1 MRVLVVKTSSMG
13 DLVHTLPALTDAT
26 RALGNIR
33 FDWVCEP
40 IFAEIPHWHPSVGDV
55 LAIPLRRW
63 KGKLYRLLVSNDF
76 AAYKQALGAQR
87 YDAVIDA
94 QGLLKSAFLI
104 TRFTDGLKHGFDRR
118 SAKERLAASVYDVRH
133 RVARSKHAISRIREL
148 FARSL
153 GYTLPETEPDASI
166 DLSRLHEPADCLVL
180 VTQTSRQAKCWTID
194 GWKAV
199 IEDALPRFSDIVLP
213 VGGDVEF
220 EAVSAMTEGLPVR
233 ILNQASLNDVAF
245 EISNARAVV
254 SVDTGLAHVADAL
267 SIPTL
272 ALYGPT
278 KPDLVGPVSET
289 SKILKSSTGQMSDL
303 GASEVMEWVSQI
315 DTVSA
320 ALGLDLS

>member
-1 MRVLVVKTSSMG
+1 MRVLIVKTSSMG

-40 IFAEIPHWHPSVGDV
+40 AFAEIPHWHPSVGDV

-63 KGKLYRLLVSNDF
+63 KGRLHRLLFSNDF
-76 AAYKQALGAQR
+76 AAHKQVLGAQR

-118 SAKERLAASVYDVRH
+118 SAKERLAASVYDVKH
-133 RVARSKHAISRIREL
+133 RVARSKHAISRTREL

-153 GYTLPETEPDASI
+153 GYTLPETNPDASI
-166 DLSRLHEPADCLVL
+166 DLSRPHEPTDCLVL

-199 IEDALPRFSDIVLP
+199 IEDALPQFSDIVLP

-220 EAVSAMTEGLPVR
+220 EAVSAITEGLPVR

-267 SIPTL
+267 GTPMLS
-272 ALYGPT
+272 LYGPT
-278 KPDLVGPVSET
+278 KPGLVGPVSET
-289 SKILKSSTGQMSDL
+289 SQILESSTGQMSDL
-303 GASEVMEWVSQI
+303 GAFEVMEWVSQI
-315 DTVSA
+315 GTVSA
-320 ALGLDLS
+320 A

>member
-76 AAYKQALGAQR
+76 AHTNKPSVRKR

-104 TRFTDGLKHGFDRR
+104 TRFTDGLKHGFDHR
-118 SAKERLAASVYDVRH
+118 SAKKVWRTSVYDVRH
-133 RVARSKHAISRIREL
+133 RVARSKHAISRMREL

-153 GYTLPETEPDASI
+153 GYTFQRRS
-166 DLSRLHEPADCLVL
+166 
-180 VTQTSRQAKCWTID
+180 QTRQLT
-194 GWKAV
+194 
-199 IEDALPRFSDIVLP
+199 
-213 VGGDVEF
+213 
-220 EAVSAMTEGLPVR
+220 
-233 ILNQASLNDVAF
+233 
-245 EISNARAVV
+245 
-254 SVDTGLAHVADAL
+254 
-267 SIPTL
+267 
-272 ALYGPT
+272 
-278 KPDLVGPVSET
+278 
-289 SKILKSSTGQMSDL
+289 
-303 GASEVMEWVSQI
+303 
-315 DTVSA
+315 
-320 ALGLDLS
+320 